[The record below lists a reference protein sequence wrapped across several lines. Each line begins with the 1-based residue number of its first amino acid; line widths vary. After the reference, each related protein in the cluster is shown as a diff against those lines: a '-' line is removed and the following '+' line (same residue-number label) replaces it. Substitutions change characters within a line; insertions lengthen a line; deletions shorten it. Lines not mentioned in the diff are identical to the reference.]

1 MRHQLMPARNFKCNV
16 RYTNGDLR
24 YGQDV
29 RLGTQKIGAQVSEGS
44 FNVDLKGALGDGIAV
59 LQATENQSQYID
71 GLGMVL
77 AQL

>member
-1 MRHQLMPARNFKCNV
+1 M
-16 RYTNGDLR
+16 RYTDGDLR
-24 YGQDV
+24 HGQDV
-29 RLGTQKIGAQVSEGS
+29 QLGTQKKIGAQVPEGS
-44 FNVDLKGALGDGIAV
+44 LNVDLKGALGDGIAV